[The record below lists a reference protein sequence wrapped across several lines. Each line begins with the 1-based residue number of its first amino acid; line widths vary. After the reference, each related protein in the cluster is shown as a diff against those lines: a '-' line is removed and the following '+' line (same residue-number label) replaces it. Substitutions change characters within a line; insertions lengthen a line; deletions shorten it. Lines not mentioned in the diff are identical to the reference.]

1 MLSTSKTTNRIDRS
15 LVRKQLESLP
25 EAQYDYESRLPE
37 EEEEE
42 KVEEEILDA
51 EEIERQIREEEAAIE
66 REELARRS
74 EVMKRSLPRGSVI
87 PSRFFLTCD
96 AVETA
101 LKQEMNA
108 IVRYEDYKY
117 PTAESNSKYAHE
129 VTLPV
134 LSHEDQISAE
144 MLILEEA
151 EDLRSG
157 SAPLS
162 SEQLESLYTRVWEKE
177 ESDLVYDPESKSV
190 VAMSGLNEEER
201 VRCLKHRFANLEK
214 QVAKQSKLV
223 ARSENKLN
231 VLMGGY
237 VARQKALLSRF
248 NGLHRDLDL
257 SRINYLCFSK
267 LAVGEQTSRSVKIY

>member
-1 MLSTSKTTNRIDRS
+1 M
-15 LVRKQLESLP
+15 
-25 EAQYDYESRLPE
+25 
-37 EEEEE
+37 
-42 KVEEEILDA
+42 EEEILDA

-87 PSRFFLTCD
+87 PSRFFLSCD

-267 LAVGEQTSRSVKIY
+267 LAVGEQTSRSVIIH